1 MDRSKIIEMIR
12 SNKHYS
18 KDEKEIISGIEEAML
33 EIEVAKNAFDNV
45 SDKNLIDICIHKE
58 DEAKSKYTFYLSQA
72 KAKNIRVE
80 GDAIVEHLEYYSKW

>member
-1 MDRSKIIEMIR
+1 MDRRKIIEMIK

-45 SDKNLIDICIHKE
+45 SDKNLIDICIHK
-58 DEAKSKYTFYLSQA
+58 DPPA
-72 KAKNIRVE
+72 
-80 GDAIVEHLEYYSKW
+80 